1 MAGSACQRGA
11 VPGSLAPTPAARR
24 ILEARLRLRGLSRR
38 ALPGLRDRR
47 LGGWLLQRG
56 RAPARRSKRA
66 PQGPDRSLVAPYP
79 HNGLPGPAIG
89 FLQEAL
95 RWWNHW
101 LKGVDTGIM
110 DEPMFRVW
118 MQDSVRPQAQYETRP
133 GRWSAEPSWPSRR
146 IERLTLTLGS
156 RGSLVT
162 SSETERRVEIHSP
175 PAAGLA
181 SGSWCAFG
189 RDVEMPTDQ
198 QVDDGWSL
206 VFDSEPLSDPLEI
219 LGMPQLR
226 LVFDSD
232 RPVAHAIV

>member
-95 RWWNHW
+95 RWWDHW
-101 LKGVDTGIM
+101 LKGIDTGIM
-110 DEPMFRVW
+110 EQPMLRAW
-118 MQDSVRPQAQYETRP
+118 TTESVKPAPYHEELP
-133 GRWSAEPSWPSRR
+133 GRWIAEPSWPPRSVAGH
-146 IERLTLTLGS
+146 RLFLTDRGLS
-156 RGSLVT
+156 TETGSL
-162 SSETERRVEIHSP
+162 
-175 PAAGLA
+175 
-181 SGSWCAFG
+181 
-189 RDVEMPTDQ
+189 
-198 QVDDGWSL
+198 
-206 VFDSEPLSDPLEI
+206 
-219 LGMPQLR
+219 
-226 LVFDSD
+226 
-232 RPVAHAIV
+232 